1 MDLVDL
7 GRIKAQHEVPEPIKF
22 ACPVVVLPEL
32 FATIPQLAILVGYL
46 TTIGWEVYVPDI
58 RAAIGDASH
67 LVKFRFDDL
76 IATTTEAIDAI
87 ARDVV
92 VIGHGVGGLAAL
104 KLSEHPRV
112 KASVAFAPL
121 IPGFRTPLVGGLANR
136 IATIFSR
143 PINPP
148 RGRMLFELVAD
159 LEPFAREALIKSM
172 LPDSAALASDV
183 VRGAIV
189 LSPSAPPRP
198 RLIVAGESDI
208 FAPFDRQEKF
218 AASIG
223 ASIVK
228 ITSRGHWLIGGR
240 AIERAIHQTQRFLV
254 RALGQ
259 DLLLLFPEEW
269 KNESE

>member
-1 MDLVDL
+1 VL
-7 GRIKAQHEVPEPIKF
+7 
-22 ACPVVVLPEL
+22 LPEL
-32 FATIPQLAILVGYL
+32 FATTPQLAILLGYL
-46 TTIGWEVYVPDI
+46 TTIGWEAYVPDL
-58 RAAIGDASH
+58 RAAIGDSSELA
-67 LVKFRFDDL
+67 KFSFNDL
-76 IATTTEAIDAI
+76 IAMTTESIDAI
-87 ARDVV
+87 GRDVV
-92 VIGHGVGGLAAL
+92 MIGHGVGGLAAL

-121 IPGFRTPLVGGLANR
+121 IPGFRTPLVGGIANR
-136 IATIFSR
+136 IAAMLGR
-143 PINPP
+143 PIKPP
-148 RGRMLFELVAD
+148 SGRMLFELVAD

-172 LPDSAALASDV
+172 RPDSGTLASDV
-183 VRGAIV
+183 VRGAID
-189 LSPSAPPRP
+189 LTPSVPPRP

-259 DLLLLFPEEW
+259 DLLLLYPEEW
-269 KNESE
+269 KNEQE